1 MRPKKIMTVK
11 DYIEKYNRNFMKFGD
26 LVAKKLSDETLINAL
41 AEKDLEKLSKVWR
54 VVLEILAENSGDN
67 SGDKMA
73 ALIGEYHGMD
83 GEDDEDDE

>member
-67 SGDKMA
+67 SGDKMS